1 MEVRKSKFD
10 PSHTCIFVDSKSEK
24 YDELLPTFKKHGL
37 AFKQGKFIFFDVDSL
52 KSGGYYKKNPLT
64 FIEAHEISHS
74 VLKHTKSSPLVEVRG
89 LPCSPI
95 M

>member
-52 KSGGYYKKNPLT
+52 KSGIIRKIL
-64 FIEAHEISHS
+64 
-74 VLKHTKSSPLVEVRG
+74 
-89 LPCSPI
+89 
-95 M
+95 